1 MGIKENLAAV
11 QAKARGARIVA
22 VTKGVPV
29 EAMLEAVKAGITDIG
44 ENRIQEALLKIPNL
58 KRQTSNLIPQTSHLK
73 FHMIGHLQTNK
84 VKTALELF
92 DVIQSVDSLHLAEEI
107 SKRAKKPVEI
117 MIEVNTSGE
126 ASKYGVAPEKT
137 LELVQQVFHLPN
149 LKVIGLMTIGPMT
162 KDPGLIRKAFRTLR
176 ELKDK
181 AGLPH
186 LSMGMSDDYPLAIEE
201 GSDIIRIGR
210 ALFQKEE

>member
-1 MGIKENLAAV
+1 MSIKQNLEKIK
-11 QAKARGARIVA
+11 AKAKTATIIA
-22 VTKGVPV
+22 VTKNVPLDAIV
-29 EAMLEAVKAGITDIG
+29 EAVKAGITDIG
-44 ENRIQEALLKIPNL
+44 ENRIQEAALKLPNL
-58 KRQTSNLIPQTSHLK
+58 KKQYPDLK

-126 ASKYGVAPEKT
+126 ASKYGVTPEKT

-149 LKVIGLMTIGPMT
+149 LKVTGLMTIGPLT
-162 KDPGLIRKAFRTLR
+162 DDKEKVRAAFRMLR
-176 ELKDK
+176 ELKVK
-181 AGLPH
+181 SGLPH

-210 ALFQKEE
+210 ALFAKEE

>member
-1 MGIKENLAAV
+1 MSVKQNLEKIKV
-11 QAKARGARIVA
+11 KAKTATIVA
-22 VTKGVPV
+22 VTKGVPL
-29 EAMLEAVKAGITDIG
+29 EYILEAVQAGITDIG
-44 ENRIQEALLKIPNL
+44 ENRIQEALLKLPIIKKQYP
-58 KRQTSNLIPQTSHLK
+58 SIK

-107 SKRAKKPVEI
+107 SKRATKPVEI

-149 LKVIGLMTIGPMT
+149 LKVIGLMTIGPRT
-162 KDPGLIRKAFRTLR
+162 YDIGLIRKAFRTLR

-181 AGLPH
+181 TGLPH

-201 GSDIIRIGR
+201 GSDIIRVGR
-210 ALFQKEE
+210 GIFSETCG